1 VPPLSSRVYQQTA
14 LSERPALDGSRVFA
28 VAELTAGGQ
37 VFSRNLTYLVPTKQ
51 FVLPPAEIESELAP
65 SSSGYRLHLSS
76 KLLARSVYV
85 SFGAL
90 DVQLFDIQ
98 VQSTVALE
106 ALRGG
111 LKVMSLVDAF
121 PPANAAAPAKTN

>member
-1 VPPLSSRVYQQTA
+1 
-14 LSERPALDGSRVFA
+14 
-28 VAELTAGGQ
+28 

-90 DVQLFDIQ
+90 DVQLSDNYFDLLPGQSIDIQ

>member
-1 VPPLSSRVYQQTA
+1 
-14 LSERPALDGSRVFA
+14 
-28 VAELTAGGQ
+28 
-37 VFSRNLTYLVPTKQ
+37 
-51 FVLPPAEIESELAP
+51 
-65 SSSGYRLHLSS
+65 
-76 KLLARSVYV
+76 
-85 SFGAL
+85 
-90 DVQLFDIQ
+90 VQLSDNYFDLLPGQSIDIQ